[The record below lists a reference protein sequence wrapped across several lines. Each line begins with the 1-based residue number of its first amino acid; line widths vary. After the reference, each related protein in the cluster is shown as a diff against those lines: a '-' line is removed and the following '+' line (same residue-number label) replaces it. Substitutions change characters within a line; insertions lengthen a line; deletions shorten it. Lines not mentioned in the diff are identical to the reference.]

1 MLWLPEWD
9 HRQRRGEK
17 RSILAEE
24 VRMAVTGIVED
35 NSKIRDL
42 IQKFLNMQEG
52 FSCPVAVESIEEML
66 EYLEENPA
74 PDVLLM
80 DIQLPGMSGIEG
92 MKVIRNKYPE
102 IEMIM
107 LTVYHDTHKIFD
119 SLVAG
124 ASGYLLKHTS
134 LPEIVEAIRTLMEGG
149 APMSPQIARK
159 VIGYFNASKKENR
172 PENGLTSREQDIVTG
187 LVDGLSYKLIADRYD
202 ISIDTVRAH
211 IRNIYKKL
219 HVNSKAEVIAKSLR
233 GEI

>member
-1 MLWLPEWD
+1 
-9 HRQRRGEK
+9 
-17 RSILAEE
+17 
-24 VRMAVTGIVED
+24 MAVVGIVED
-35 NSKIRDL
+35 NRKIRGL
-42 IQKFLNMQEG
+42 IQRYLDMQEG
-52 FSCPVAVESIEEML
+52 MECPVAVDSVEEML
-66 EYLEENPA
+66 DYLKSHEA

-80 DIQLPGMSGIEG
+80 DIQLPGMSGIQG
-92 MKVIRNKYPE
+92 IGIIKDRYPE
-102 IEMIM
+102 VEIIM
-107 LTVYHDTHKIFD
+107 LTIYHDSHKIFD

-134 LPEIVEAIRTLMEGG
+134 LPEIHESIETLLDGG

-159 VIGYFNASKKENR
+159 VISHFNKPRKQAGKHD
-172 PENGLTSREQDIVTG
+172 LTPREQDIVNG

-211 IRNIYKKL
+211 IRNIYRKL

>member
-1 MLWLPEWD
+1 M
-9 HRQRRGEK
+9 
-17 RSILAEE
+17 INI
-24 VRMAVTGIVED
+24 GIVED
-35 NSKIRDL
+35 NIKIRNL
-42 IQKFLNMQEG
+42 IQRYLDMQKNMH
-52 FSCPVAVESIEEML
+52 CKVAVDSVEEML
-66 EYLEENPA
+66 DHLKEHDP

-92 MKVIRNKYPE
+92 IGIIKKEYPE
-102 IEMIM
+102 VEIMM
-107 LTVYHDTHKIFD
+107 LTVYHDSHKIFD

-134 LPEIVEAIRTLMEGG
+134 LPEIKESVEILAGGG

-159 VIGYFNASKKENR
+159 VIQHFNKAQPEKKLESN
-172 PENGLTSREQDIVTG
+172 LTAREQDIVNG

-219 HVNSKAEVIAKSLR
+219 HVNSKAEVIAKSLK

>member
-1 MLWLPEWD
+1 M
-9 HRQRRGEK
+9 
-17 RSILAEE
+17 I
-24 VRMAVTGIVED
+24 TIGIVED
-35 NSKIRDL
+35 NVKIRSL
-42 IQKFLNMQEG
+42 IQRYLDMQENM
-52 FSCPVAVESIEEML
+52 SCKVALDSVEEML
-66 EYLEENPA
+66 EHLKNYDK

-92 MKVIRNKYPE
+92 IGIIKEEYPE
-102 IEMIM
+102 IEIMM
-107 LTVYHDTHKIFD
+107 LTVYHDSHKIFD

-134 LPEIVEAIRTLMEGG
+134 LPEIKESVETLADGG

-159 VIGYFNASKKENR
+159 VIQHFSDSEKKKK
-172 PENGLTSREQDIVTG
+172 PESNLTAREQDIVNG
-187 LVDGLSYKLIADRYD
+187 LVDGLSYKLIADRFD

>member
-1 MLWLPEWD
+1 M
-9 HRQRRGEK
+9 
-17 RSILAEE
+17 IE
-24 VRMAVTGIVED
+24 VGIVED
-35 NSKIRDL
+35 NVKIRDL
-42 IQKFLNMQEG
+42 IQKFLNMQENMDLNL
-52 FSCPVAVESIEEML
+52 AVDSVEEML
-66 EYLEENPA
+66 DLLKEGTL

-92 MKVIRNKYPE
+92 IKIIKQKYPE
-102 IEMIM
+102 IEIIM
-107 LTVYHDTHKIFD
+107 LTIYHDSHKIFD
-119 SLVAG
+119 SLCAG

-134 LPEIVEAIRTLMEGG
+134 LPEIKESIENLMNGG

-159 VIGYFNASKKENR
+159 VIQHFNDPEPEKKPKSN
-172 PENGLTSREQDIVTG
+172 LTTREQDIVNG
-187 LVDGLSYKLIADRYD
+187 LVDGLSYKLIAHRYS

>member
-1 MLWLPEWD
+1 M
-9 HRQRRGEK
+9 
-17 RSILAEE
+17 I
-24 VRMAVTGIVED
+24 TIGIVED
-35 NSKIRDL
+35 NVKIRSL
-42 IQKFLNMQEG
+42 IQRYLDMQENM
-52 FSCPVAVESIEEML
+52 SCKVALDSVEEML
-66 EYLEENPA
+66 EHLKNYDN

-92 MKVIRNKYPE
+92 IGIIKKEYPDIE
-102 IEMIM
+102 IMM
-107 LTVYHDTHKIFD
+107 LTVYHDSHKIFD

-134 LPEIVEAIRTLMEGG
+134 LPEIKESVETLADGG

-159 VIGYFNASKKENR
+159 VIQHFSDTEKIKK
-172 PENGLTSREQDIVTG
+172 PESNLTAREQDIVNG
-187 LVDGLSYKLIADRYD
+187 LVDGLSYKLIADRFD

>member
-1 MLWLPEWD
+1 M
-9 HRQRRGEK
+9 
-17 RSILAEE
+17 INI
-24 VRMAVTGIVED
+24 GIVED
-35 NSKIRDL
+35 NVKIRNL
-42 IQKFLNMQEG
+42 IQRYLDMQDNMKCKAAMD
-52 FSCPVAVESIEEML
+52 SVEEML
-66 EYLEENPA
+66 DYLKKYDA

-92 MKVIRNKYPE
+92 ITIIKKEYPDIE
-102 IEMIM
+102 ILM
-107 LTVYHDTHKIFD
+107 LTVYHDSHKIFD
-119 SLVAG
+119 SLMAG

-134 LPEIVEAIRTLMEGG
+134 LPEIKEAIEDLKSGG

-159 VIGYFNASKKENR
+159 VIQHFNKPVPDIK
-172 PENGLTSREQDIVTG
+172 PENELTPREQDIVNG
-187 LVDGLSYKLIADRYD
+187 LVDGLSYKMIADRYD

>member
-1 MLWLPEWD
+1 M
-9 HRQRRGEK
+9 
-17 RSILAEE
+17 INI
-24 VRMAVTGIVED
+24 GIVED
-35 NSKIRDL
+35 NVKIRNL
-42 IQKFLNMQEG
+42 IQRFLDMQESM
-52 FSCPVAVESIEEML
+52 SCKTAVDSVEEML
-66 EYLEENPA
+66 DHLKEYDP
-74 PDVLLM
+74 PDVILM
-80 DIQLPGMSGIEG
+80 DIQLPGMSGIKGIEII
-92 MKVIRNKYPE
+92 KKNYPDVE
-102 IEMIM
+102 IIM
-107 LTVYHDTHKIFD
+107 LTVYHDSHKIFD

-134 LPEIVEAIRTLMEGG
+134 LPEIKESIENLVAGG

-159 VIGYFNASKKENR
+159 VIEHFNKPKPEKK
-172 PENGLTSREQDIVTG
+172 PKSDLTAREQDIVNG

>member
-1 MLWLPEWD
+1 MI
-9 HRQRRGEK
+9 K
-17 RSILAEE
+17 
-24 VRMAVTGIVED
+24 VGIVED
-35 NSKIRDL
+35 NTKIRDL
-42 IQKFLNMQEG
+42 IQKYLDMQEVM
-52 FSCPVAVESIEEML
+52 SCKAAMDSVEDML
-66 EYLEENPA
+66 EYLDKNEK
-74 PDVLLM
+74 PDVMLM

-92 MKVIRNKYPE
+92 IGIIKEKYPE
-102 IEMIM
+102 IEIIM
-107 LTVYHDTHKIFD
+107 LTIYHDSHKIFD

-134 LPEIVEAIRTLMEGG
+134 LPEIKESIENLAEGG

-159 VIGYFNASKKENR
+159 VIQHFNDPGKKKK
-172 PENGLTSREQDIVTG
+172 PESDLTPREQDIVNG
-187 LVDGLSYKLIADRYD
+187 LVDGLSYKLIADRFD

>member
-1 MLWLPEWD
+1 MI
-9 HRQRRGEK
+9 K
-17 RSILAEE
+17 
-24 VRMAVTGIVED
+24 VGIVED
-35 NSKIRDL
+35 NVKIRSL
-42 IQKFLNMQEG
+42 IQRYLNMQEDM
-52 FSCPVAVESIEEML
+52 SCEAAKDSVEEL
-66 EYLEENPA
+66 LDYLEQNDS

-92 MKVIRNKYPE
+92 IKIIKQKYPD
-102 IEMIM
+102 IELMM
-107 LTVYHDTHKIFD
+107 LTIYHDPHKIFD
-119 SLVAG
+119 SLCAG

-134 LPEIVEAIRTLMEGG
+134 LPDIKDSIKDLVGGG

-159 VIGYFNASKKENR
+159 VIEHFKQPV
-172 PENGLTSREQDIVTG
+172 PEKNPDSDLTMREQDIVNG
-187 LVDGLSYKLIADRYD
+187 LVDGLSYKLIADRFD

>member
-1 MLWLPEWD
+1 M
-9 HRQRRGEK
+9 
-17 RSILAEE
+17 IE
-24 VRMAVTGIVED
+24 VGIVED
-35 NSKIRDL
+35 NVKIRNL
-42 IQKFLNMQEG
+42 IQRYLDMQENM
-52 FSCPVAVESIEEML
+52 SCKAAMDSVEEMQEHL
-66 EYLEENPA
+66 SKHDP

-92 MKVIRNKYPE
+92 IGLIKKEYPE
-102 IEMIM
+102 IEILM
-107 LTVYHDTHKIFD
+107 LTVYHDSHKIFD

-134 LPEIVEAIRTLMEGG
+134 LPEIKESIENLIEGG

-159 VIGYFNASKKENR
+159 VIQHFNKPETEKK
-172 PENGLTSREQDIVTG
+172 PESDLTAREQDIVNG
-187 LVDGLSYKLIADRYD
+187 LVDGLSYKMIADRFD

>member
-1 MLWLPEWD
+1 MIE
-9 HRQRRGEK
+9 
-17 RSILAEE
+17 I
-24 VRMAVTGIVED
+24 GIVED
-35 NSKIRDL
+35 NVKIRNL
-42 IQKFLNMQEG
+42 IQRYLDMQESM
-52 FSCPVAVESIEEML
+52 SCKVALDSVEEML
-66 EYLEENPA
+66 DHLDKNDA
-74 PDVLLM
+74 PGVLLM

-92 MKVIRNKYPE
+92 IGIIKKKYPNIE
-102 IEMIM
+102 IIM
-107 LTVYHDTHKIFD
+107 LTIYHDSHKIFD

-134 LPEIVEAIRTLMEGG
+134 LPEIKESIETLMDGG

-159 VIGYFNASKKENR
+159 VIQHFNKPAPQKN
-172 PENGLTSREQDIVTG
+172 PESNLTSREQDIVNG
-187 LVDGLSYKLIADRYD
+187 LVDGLSYKLIADRFD